1 MKPHYLRLSSL
12 ALTLFLLLAFG
23 VLWINDTSAYPT
35 VADFEPTYS
44 RQAAVERVA
53 AAQQADAEQRLESVL
68 GLTDASQLP
77 HVPTVYFSP
86 TSHHVS
92 NRSGFLDFWRANGQV
107 RTFGYPITEE
117 IVENGRVVQYF
128 ERARFEYHPEL
139 AGTPWQV
146 QLGRVGAE
154 LFEMRPELAGYQH
167 GFAADPQN
175 GSRYFPVTGH
185 TIIGSFRFYW
195 ENRGGVEVF
204 GYPITEQFDENGRLV
219 QYFERARF
227 EYAPENNPYGS
238 AVSTLDVQLSDLGR
252 QVATAR
258 GIDTFGVG
266 QMANTA
272 EWNTALWSRRI
283 EVNISTQWLTA
294 YEGELPV
301 FRAPVATGRDGFN
314 TPVGNYAIYD
324 KLSMQTMQ
332 GSAGGESWYVP
343 DIPWVMYVVGG
354 VAIHGT
360 YWHNLF
366 GTGTRPSHG
375 CINARIEDA
384 EWLYHWADVGT
395 PVTIHY

>member
-1 MKPHYLRLSSL
+1 
-12 ALTLFLLLAFG
+12 
-23 VLWINDTSAYPT
+23 
-35 VADFEPTYS
+35 
-44 RQAAVERVA
+44 
-53 AAQQADAEQRLESVL
+53 
-68 GLTDASQLP
+68 
-77 HVPTVYFSP
+77 
-86 TSHHVS
+86 
-92 NRSGFLDFWRANGQV
+92 
-107 RTFGYPITEE
+107 
-117 IVENGRVVQYF
+117 
-128 ERARFEYHPEL
+128 
-139 AGTPWQV
+139 
-146 QLGRVGAE
+146 
-154 LFEMRPELAGYQH
+154 
-167 GFAADPQN
+167 
-175 GSRYFPVTGH
+175 
-185 TIIGSFRFYW
+185 
-195 ENRGGVEVF
+195 
-204 GYPITEQFDENGRLV
+204 
-219 QYFERARF
+219 
-227 EYAPENNPYGS
+227 
-238 AVSTLDVQLSDLGR
+238 
-252 QVATAR
+252 
-258 GIDTFGVG
+258 
-266 QMANTA
+266 MANTA